1 VSPDGVVSVL
11 LTNLFD
17 QDEFK
22 SDEII
27 SLYFKRWEV
36 ENYYRDEKVFLEIEK
51 FHSKTPNGI
60 RQELFAIIAMTVIT
74 RILMVT
80 AEDSGEDDVKSE
92 PQFKNSIITLAS
104 DIAAFSSQDPVKAL
118 EVFQDI
124 LTEIGRVRYY
134 RPKKPRQSQ
143 PRVTK
148 KPINKWA
155 EGKTKKLAQA

>member
-1 VSPDGVVSVL
+1 
-11 LTNLFD
+11 
-17 QDEFK
+17 
-22 SDEII
+22 
-27 SLYFKRWEV
+27 V

-80 AEDSGEDDVKSE
+80 VEDSNEAADKSE
-92 PQFKNSIITLAS
+92 PQFKNSIMTLAS
-104 DIAAFSSQDPVKAL
+104 DMAVFASQNSVKTL

-124 LTEIGRVRYY
+124 LTEICRVRYY
-134 RPKKPRQSQ
+134 RAKIPRQSQ

-155 EGKTKKLAQA
+155 EGKIKKLTSA